1 MSVGNNFNRRN
12 SKSRTHSVNNSS
24 GFNRPRRFSLL
35 YSSSDDEEED
45 DDDDNDNLSENNNN
59 QLANLKNRRKSK
71 SVSKPTPGSNSN
83 TEMKMMALR
92 NKLKLLKSATINN
105 NNNNHKD
112 QYNDHLSS
120 NNSLQSNA
128 KMRKQQQ
135 QQQNLISSSSD
146 DDDEN
151 DDDDDD
157 KTSSDDEKDIKPFSL
172 NNKKDDQNLPNLKT
186 VSDLSDLSE
195 SPDLELSKTTGDDND
210 KEEEGKEKTDHKSAS
225 ISSDELN
232 EKELLKAI
240 SSESDV
246 EQEEEDLIL
255 EDDFSMDLDLDL
267 DLEDEKHIYNKNN
280 NSLEMFS
287 NVAEVPSFKNHSDI
301 FVAEDEEEEE
311 EDVDV
316 DINLGKDNNNKD
328 DDDDDDDDDEDV
340 DDDEDDYDEMLLEA
354 ALITDSEST
363 NGHLVHSSLSNNE
376 DDENEDNDDT
386 NNDNVFINVDDLD
399 PHSFYFDN
407 EIDEDEDD
415 DEEDNEDDNNNSRN
429 PFFQDEES
437 TDEEQELPEISN
449 KIKTRS
455 RSIHNLHDSAFGKNL
470 PKLNCWK
477 ADGRR
482 PFSIID
488 GLSTKSLYS
497 IAIEDDDDEEDDND
511 DDQENDDDDEDDDS
525 ISSNGNNAKD
535 NLLTPASKIS
545 FPGITKRKN
554 SFFAARAN
562 INDQLLEEATS
573 NDTTPKL
580 RSHEKPK
587 PLESKNIVH
596 DFSMDQ
602 LIAISSSDNKE
613 EDEEQEDDDD
623 EEEDDDDDDENNGE
637 VDETAT
643 QLPPSATN
651 STEEIQMVF
660 HKDKKD
666 NDDGDEDLFTE
677 NGLNALMNKELI
689 IEFPAPSGTNPL
701 DQFRRN
707 SLTNFQNHLNSD
719 NSDNHSK
726 LGSADFALIQQ
737 LTQQQQDP
745 LAGSTANR
753 RGSVIM
759 EEAKEGQLRYTK
771 SGLFSEAVM
780 MNLEEF
786 ISSNSA
792 NGGEVQFEV
801 DGLSFN

>member
-1 MSVGNNFNRRN
+1 MSVGNNLNRRN

-45 DDDDNDNLSENNNN
+45 DDDDNGNLSENNND

-112 QYNDHLSS
+112 PYNDHLSS
-120 NNSLQSNA
+120 NNSLQSTA

-146 DDDEN
+146 DEN
-151 DDDDDD
+151 DDDDDDD

-172 NNKKDDQNLPNLKT
+172 NNKKDVQSLPNLKT

-195 SPDLELSKTTGDDND
+195 SPDLELSKTTGDE
-210 KEEEGKEKTDHKSAS
+210 KEDEVKEKTDHKSAS

-255 EDDFSMDLDLDL
+255 EDDFSMDLNLDL

-301 FVAEDEEEEE
+301 FVAEEEEEEE
-311 EDVDV
+311 EDI
-316 DINLGKDNNNKD
+316 DINLGKDNNNEEKD
-328 DDDDDDDDDEDV
+328 DDYDDNDDEDI

-376 DDENEDNDDT
+376 DDDENEDNDDT

-415 DEEDNEDDNNNSRN
+415 DDQEDNDDNKNISRN

-497 IAIEDDDDEEDDND
+497 IVIEDDDDDEEDDEDDD
-511 DDQENDDDDEDDDS
+511 DDQENDDDS
-525 ISSNGNNAKD
+525 CSSNGNNAKN

-580 RSHEKPK
+580 RSHEKSK

-596 DFSMDQ
+596 DFSMNQ

-613 EDEEQEDDDD
+613 EDEEQEDN
-623 EEEDDDDDDENNGE
+623 EDNDDDDESNGE

-689 IEFPAPSGTNPL
+689 IEFSAPSGSNPL

-719 NSDNHSK
+719 NSDNNSK

-786 ISSNSA
+786 I
-792 NGGEVQFEV
+792 
-801 DGLSFN
+801 